1 MDRPPRTAAN
11 LGIMKIA
18 AFDLDGTILFADGVA
33 TETTE
38 AIRAWREA
46 GHLAVAATG
55 KSMWA
60 MRYALDDTDITFDYS
75 VVFTGAAV
83 ADRESRLLYSS
94 TLDTRV
100 VKHITRELAGL
111 DGVAVYGTALNERDV
126 RFSSRVPLSAKNT
139 VLHDFAELAPD
150 RIDQREFVGVPIWVP
165 DNPALK
171 RQLQDWLVDTFE
183 VGCVINQNFLDVVP
197 VGTTKAAGLSWLAGH
212 MGLKRSEVQLYTF
225 GDSWNDLPMHEIADH
240 SFSFPWSP
248 REVHAATDEII
259 GSVAEALPGLLD
271 RAG

>member
-1 MDRPPRTAAN
+1 MGWPPSPAN
-11 LGIMKIA
+11 LEPMKIA
-18 AFDLDGTILFADGVA
+18 AFDLDGTILFADGVS
-33 TETTE
+33 TETVA

-55 KSMWA
+55 KSIWA

-83 ADRESRLLYSS
+83 ADRKSRLLYSS
-94 TLDTRV
+94 TLDTEV
-100 VKHITRELAGL
+100 VRRITRELADL

-139 VLHDFAELAPD
+139 VLHDFEDLTPD
-150 RIDQREFVGVPIWVP
+150 RIDQQEFVGIPIWVP
-165 DNPALK
+165 DNPPLK
-171 RQLQDWLVDTFE
+171 QRLQNWLADTFE

-212 MGLKRSEVQLYTF
+212 IGLQRSAVDLYTF
-225 GDSWNDLPMHEIADH
+225 GDSWNDLPMHEIADR

-248 REVHAATDEII
+248 QEVHAATDEII
-259 GSVAEALPGLLD
+259 GSVAEVLPGLVGED
-271 RAG
+271 R